1 MPPWRLPRLKTV
13 LSLSCETLVF
23 AGFIA
28 KPLCETARARDTG
41 TMILRFASCSVDLDR
56 RTLVRRGNEVHV
68 EPQVFDLIA
77 FMAQSG
83 GTVVSKDKLVEVV
96 WKGLVVSDATISA
109 RISAAR
115 AALGDTGKEQS
126 VLRTIPRR
134 GFAFVAQLK
143 GDTPPAPLLPPAE
156 VSYALSLDGTA
167 IAWTAQGTGPPLVRI
182 GHWLSHLEMD
192 SHSAI
197 WGPLIARL
205 GLGRRLIRYDLRGT
219 GLSERDAALT
229 GIDVFAEDLAA
240 VANAAGLN
248 QFDLFA
254 ASQAAP
260 VAIRFA
266 ARWPDRVRRLVVV
279 GGYVEGRVHR
289 AANAEDLDEETM
301 LAMIRAGWGKADSPF
316 MQAFATL
323 FAPDAT
329 PEQRAELVE
338 MQLSTASPDCA
349 VALRKVIDRFDVRHD
364 LAQVRIPALI
374 FHATGDAIHP
384 LSQGQKLA
392 AHLPGAQF
400 VRLDSRSHMLLP
412 QEPAWAATMDRTDA
426 FLSA

>member
-1 MPPWRLPRLKTV
+1 
-13 LSLSCETLVF
+13 
-23 AGFIA
+23 
-28 KPLCETARARDTG
+28 
-41 TMILRFASCSVDLDR
+41 MILRFASCTLDLDR
-56 RTLVRRGNEVHV
+56 RTLMRTGQEVHV

-77 FMAQSG
+77 YMAQSG
-83 GTVVSKDKLVEVV
+83 GCVVSKDKLVEVV
-96 WKGLVVSDATISA
+96 WKGLAVSDATISA

-115 AALGDTGKEQS
+115 AAVGDSGKEQGI
-126 VLRTIPRR
+126 LRTVPRR
-134 GFAFVAQLK
+134 GFAFVAQL
-143 GDTPPAPLLPPAE
+143 DQDARPAPAVMQPPD
-156 VSYALSLDGTA
+156 VSYALSSDGTA
-167 IAWTAQGTGPPLVRI
+167 IAWSALGEGPPLVRI

-192 SHSAI
+192 TQSAL
-197 WGPLIARL
+197 WGPLITRL
-205 GLGRRLIRYDLRGT
+205 AAGRRLIRYDLRGT

-229 GIDVFAEDLAA
+229 GIDAFAEDLAA
-240 VANAAGLN
+240 VADAAGLDR
-248 QFDLFA
+248 FDLFA

-289 AANAEDLDEETM
+289 ATAGEDLDEDTM

-329 PEQRAELVE
+329 RAQRAELVA
-338 MQLSTASPDCA
+338 MQLSTASPERA
-349 VALRKVIDRFDVRHD
+349 VSLRKVIDRFDVRAD
-364 LAQVRIPALI
+364 LPKVRIPALI
-374 FHATGDAIHP
+374 FHAAGDAIHP

-400 VRLDSRSHMLLP
+400 VQLDSRSHMLLP
-412 QEPAWAATMDRTDA
+412 QDPAWSAMLDRTDA
-426 FLSA
+426 FLSG

>member
-1 MPPWRLPRLKTV
+1 
-13 LSLSCETLVF
+13 
-23 AGFIA
+23 
-28 KPLCETARARDTG
+28 
-41 TMILRFASCSVDLDR
+41 MILRFASCVIDFDR
-56 RTLVRRGNEVHV
+56 RTLVRRGDEVHV

-77 FMAQSG
+77 FMAQTG

-96 WKGLVVSDATISA
+96 WKGLAVSDATISA

-115 AALGDTGKEQS
+115 TALGDSGKEQAI
-126 VLRTIPRR
+126 LRTIPRR
-134 GFAFVAQLK
+134 GFAFVAQL
-143 GDTPPAPLLPPAE
+143 DQDSPPAPAPAVLPSQ
-156 VSYALSLDGTA
+156 VSYALSRDGTA
-167 IAWTAQGTGPPLVRI
+167 IAWSAHGEGPPLVRI
-182 GHWLSHLEMD
+182 GHWLSHLELD
-192 SHSAI
+192 TQSAI
-197 WGPLIARL
+197 WGPLIDRL
-205 GLGRRLIRYDLRGT
+205 GQGRRLVRYDLRGT
-219 GLSERDAALT
+219 GLSDRDAPLT
-229 GIDVFAEDLAA
+229 GIDDFAEDLAA
-240 VANAAGLN
+240 VADAAGLDL
-248 QFDLFA
+248 FDLFA

-289 AANAEDLDEETM
+289 AGHGEDLDEETM

-329 PEQRAELVE
+329 RAQRAELVT
-338 MQLSTASPDCA
+338 MQLSTASPESA
-349 VALRKVIDRFDVRHD
+349 VSLRKLIDRFDIRAD
-364 LAQVRIPALI
+364 LPKVRIPALI
-374 FHATGDAIHP
+374 FHAAGDAIHP
-384 LSQGQKLA
+384 ISQGQKLA

-412 QEPAWAATMDRTDA
+412 QDPAWATVMDGTDA

>member
-1 MPPWRLPRLKTV
+1 MFLHFGP
-13 LSLSCETLVF
+13 CTL
-23 AGFIA
+23 
-28 KPLCETARARDTG
+28 
-41 TMILRFASCSVDLDR
+41 DLDR
-56 RTLVRRGNEVHV
+56 RQLKRDGQEVHL

-83 GTVVSKDKLVEVV
+83 GTVIPKDKLVEVV
-96 WKGLVVSDATISA
+96 WKGLAVSDATISA

-115 AALGDTGKEQS
+115 AALGDSGKEQ
-126 VLRTIPRR
+126 VILRTIPRR
-134 GFAFVAQLK
+134 GFAFVADLVQAA
-143 GDTPPAPLLPPAE
+143 PPAPEMPHPE
-156 VSYALSLDGTA
+156 VFYALSADGTA
-167 IAWTAQGTGPPLVRI
+167 IAWSALGDGPPLVRI

-192 SHSAI
+192 TQSAI

-205 GLGRRLIRYDLRGT
+205 GAGRRLIRYDLRGT
-219 GLSERDAALT
+219 GLSAREAALT
-229 GIDVFAEDLAA
+229 GIDDFAEDLAA
-240 VANAAGLN
+240 VADAAGLDR
-248 QFDLFA
+248 FDLFA

-289 AANAEDLDEETM
+289 AGSGEDLDEETI

-316 MQAFATL
+316 MRAFATL
-323 FAPDAT
+323 FAPEAT
-329 PEQRAELVE
+329 PEQRAELVA
-338 MQLSTASPDCA
+338 MQLSTASPDSA
-349 VALRKVIDRFDVRHD
+349 VRLREVIDRFDVRDD
-364 LAQVRIPALI
+364 LAKVQVPALI

-400 VRLDSRSHMLLP
+400 VRLDSQSHMVLP
-412 QEPAWAATMDRTDA
+412 QDPAWSVMLDRTDA
-426 FLSA
+426 FLNA